1 MELATQSEFD
11 EVLNRHHNIQYVDA
25 IFTDLCGYVRGKRF
39 PVLEADKIFSDG
51 NPWIIFKRI
60 LDFNSFLVRG
70 DFKSEDNSWLSAIVS
85 DKLCASFSKASNSSL
100 LTESNKAVEYLLD
113 AILLVILYS

>member
-39 PVLEADKIFSDG
+39 PVLEADKIF
-51 NPWIIFKRI
+51 
-60 LDFNSFLVRG
+60 
-70 DFKSEDNSWLSAIVS
+70 
-85 DKLCASFSKASNSSL
+85 
-100 LTESNKAVEYLLD
+100 
-113 AILLVILYS
+113 

>member
-11 EVLNRHHNIQYVDA
+11 EVLKSHQNIQYVDA

-51 NPWIIFKRI
+51 VLLPFSAFY
-60 LDFNSFLVRG
+60 LDVLGGCLLYTSPSPR
-70 DFKSEDNSWLSAIVS
+70 DRTRSRMPSSA
-85 DKLCASFSKASNSSL
+85 
-100 LTESNKAVEYLLD
+100 
-113 AILLVILYS
+113 

>member
-39 PVLEADKIFSDG
+39 PLLEADKIFFR
-51 NPWIIFKRI
+51 WC
-60 LDFNSFLVRG
+60 
-70 DFKSEDNSWLSAIVS
+70 IVTV
-85 DKLCASFSKASNSSL
+85 FS
-100 LTESNKAVEYLLD
+100 
-113 AILLVILYS
+113 ILLRCPWWRN

>member
-39 PVLEADKIFSDG
+39 PLLEADKIFSDG
-51 NPWIIFKRI
+51 
-60 LDFNSFLVRG
+60 V
-70 DFKSEDNSWLSAIVS
+70 LSVS
-85 DKLCASFSKASNSSL
+85 YTH
-100 LTESNKAVEYLLD
+100 LTLPT
-113 AILLVILYS
+113 IYSV